1 MHALFLF
8 LQVETDVSVFEFNIH
23 YIGGLLGAYSLSGD
37 GVCVCVHQCV
47 IAVSCFQDLNIALY
61 DVTFQH
67 VLTQK

>member
-47 IAVSCFQDLNIALY
+47 IAVYCFQG
-61 DVTFQH
+61 
-67 VLTQK
+67 